1 MGILAMPWAR
11 YAVEYCTLHTYLGP
25 TVGGAVK
32 AMSYKNRIRQLGEE
46 RYPPLLFP
54 CGKYVRIIAVPS
66 LPSAHLDW
74 TV

>member
-1 MGILAMPWAR
+1 MQEQQGRVGRRGAR
-11 YAVEYCTLHTYLGP
+11 YTLHTYLGP

-32 AMSYKNRIRQLGEE
+32 AMSYKNRRRQLGEE

-74 TV
+74 MV